1 MAGIVGTGVGGEG
14 FGWSLPLSLGS
25 RCVIFFSSFLNM
37 LTQATTPVHTIYGS
51 LLFKGLLFAAPKV
64 WSRGNEVS
72 SSSRNSSRRTHKVAL
87 APAPW
92 ARTPGFLIYG
102 LLHI

>member
-1 MAGIVGTGVGGEG
+1 MVTSTQLGLPVRDLLQKLPEHVDTGHN
-14 FGWSLPLSLGS
+14 SQ
-25 RCVIFFSSFLNM
+25 R
-37 LTQATTPVHTIYGS
+37 QTIYGS
-51 LLFKGLLFAAPKV
+51 SSFKGLLFAAPKV
-64 WSRGNEVS
+64 WSQGNEVS